1 MVRNFWSIVDKVLQD
16 ADILLLVLDARLP
29 ERTDNKELRE
39 KVKRSGKT
47 LITVVNKADLVEKW
61 MLVSLKKKY
70 NPCVFVSAQKYYG
83 MTKLRQM
90 ILRYADITPVKVGVV
105 GYPNTGKSSV
115 INSLKGK
122 SSAPVS
128 SVSGY
133 TKGRQDI
140 KIDNKIRI
148 IDTPG
153 VLSAGD
159 DTGSNKLKIAA
170 STNIKEDPDLVAYEL
185 LQENGFVVMRY
196 FGLEKNDYADEQEM
210 LEAIALK
217 LNRKKE
223 GGEPDTETTARIILQ
238 QWQKGAISK

>member
-1 MVRNFWSIVDKVLQD
+1 MARNFWSIVDKVLQD

-29 ERTDNKELRE
+29 ERTNNSELRE
-39 KVKRSGKT
+39 KAKRLGKT

-70 NPCVFVSAQKYYG
+70 RPCVFVSAQKYYG

-115 INSLKGK
+115 INALKGK

-140 KIDNKIRI
+140 KVDNKIRI

-159 DTGSNKLKIAA
+159 DTKSNKLKIAA
-170 STNIKEDPDLVAYEL
+170 STNIKEDHDLVAYEL
-185 LQENGFVVMRY
+185 LRENGFVVMRY

-238 QWQKGAISK
+238 QWQKGA